1 MPSIKN
7 TSGIRLPMLIRI
19 LGYTG
24 LIPLMIPVWPMF
36 DQLWFGLGL
45 RSAVLFGIYAPQIFI
60 AYSAV
65 ILSFMSGTLWA
76 KWQTVKEQSLAK
88 FAVLTSNLFAL
99 SAWCALLLIYSAP
112 VMAVFSVALLMLGF
126 ISLLWVEH
134 LIGGLEKV
142 YWRMRLSLT
151 GIVIILHL
159 VMITLIFMEL

>member
-1 MPSIKN
+1 MPRSDS
-7 TSGIRLPMLIRI
+7 TSVIPLPTLIRI
-19 LGYTG
+19 LGYAG
-24 LIPLMIPVWPMF
+24 LIPFVIPVWLLL
-36 DQLWFGLGL
+36 DQLWFGLELQG
-45 RSAVLFGIYAPQIFI
+45 AVPFGIYAPYIFI